1 MNDRTA
7 EELAAGILERVPDT
21 AKVKAKLKRRLKKIL
36 ASSTPDPKYAAPEV
50 KGLYNQ
56 RRIRAI
62 CEACSELL
70 GNSGKVAW
78 KKAVEHFVNRTE

>member
-1 MNDRTA
+1 MKDRTA
-7 EELAAGILERVPDT
+7 EELVAGILERVPDT
-21 AKVKAKLKRRLKKIL
+21 AKVKAKLKRRLEKIL

-62 CEACSELL
+62 CEACGELL
-70 GNSGKVAW
+70 GNPGKSAW
-78 KKAVEHFVNRTE
+78 RKAVENFVNQTE